1 MSTKISETAKL
12 AKMQD
17 DLNANKTNV
26 TCTSATVTSSNKVSE
41 SANDKLASAK
51 ALEESKELSATAIL
65 KQKCCIYFGNME
77 QKPCLQCT
85 FCEHFGKEN

>member
-1 MSTKISETAKL
+1 MTKKISQVEKL

-41 SANDKLASAK
+41 SANDKLSK
-51 ALEESKELSATAIL
+51 CESNGG
-65 KQKCCIYFGNME
+65 KQRTKRNRI
-77 QKPCLQCT
+77 T
-85 FCEHFGKEN
+85 

>member
-26 TCTSATVTSSNKVSE
+26 TCTSATVTKFTHYKRKRE
-41 SANDKLASAK
+41 R
-51 ALEESKELSATAIL
+51 
-65 KQKCCIYFGNME
+65 
-77 QKPCLQCT
+77 
-85 FCEHFGKEN
+85 

>member
-1 MSTKISETAKL
+1 MTKKISQVEKL

-41 SANDKLASAK
+41 SAADKFASAK
-51 ALEESKELSATAIL
+51 AMEESKELSATAIL
-65 KQKCCIYFGNME
+65 KQNVASTLGNME

-85 FCEHFGKEN
+85 FCEHFSKEN